1 MSTPIFDALV
11 REQPLPPGTLLEER
25 MQNRPLEDEVYY
37 PDITVPLVG
46 GSRSAGAIIEKVAA
60 ALRHYLRDGIDGLP
74 AKDWSP
80 IIQQFRA
87 EAMSGSYDD
96 LLRTCMRWV
105 HVE

>member
-11 REQPLPPGTLLEER
+11 RERPLPPGTLLEDR
-25 MQNRPLEDEVYY
+25 LVNRPLEDEVLY
-37 PDITVPLVG
+37 PDVHVALIG

-60 ALRHYLRDGIDGLP
+60 GLRAYLRDGIDGLP
-74 AKDWSP
+74 ARDWSP
-80 IIQQFRA
+80 IIQEFRA

-105 HVE
+105 RVE